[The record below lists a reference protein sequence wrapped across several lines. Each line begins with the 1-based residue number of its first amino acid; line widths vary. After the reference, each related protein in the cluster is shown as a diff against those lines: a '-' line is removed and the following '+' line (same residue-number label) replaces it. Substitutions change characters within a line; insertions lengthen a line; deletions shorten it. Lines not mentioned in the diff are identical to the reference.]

1 VSGRAKGG
9 AAAKKEDEV
18 FVYGDPRAA
27 KFNRLVHGDNLNVMR
42 SILPKYAGYFRA
54 IYMDPPFNTGRTFKE
69 YRDVWHRESWRSMMR
84 ERIRVMHDLLAEDGA
99 LFAEIDDTELGT
111 LLDICDGIFRPENRM
126 SVITIVRS
134 AATGHKTINRGPVN
148 VTDFLVVMAKDR
160 ASWRP
165 NPLVRSREGRDPAYS
180 LHLANPSDDPTTWRF
195 EPLAQ
200 FLARELGY
208 ENGKAAA
215 KAIGKTRFER
225 KITAFSLAN
234 AEHVARF
241 AQPRF
246 DAVSLAARALIEKSR
261 AEPQRI
267 FVLERANRKPFI
279 LRNGDR
285 VLILAD
291 KVRSIGGHKKIVE
304 PVTNVWDDI
313 KFQGIASEG
322 AVTFSRNKKPEKL
335 IARVLEM
342 ATSPGDAV
350 LDPFLGSGTTAAVA
364 HKMGRHY
371 FGIESSDTLEELC
384 VPRLKRVVDGEDVT
398 GISREQGWQG
408 GGGFAVEKR

>member
-1 VSGRAKGG
+1 MSVRG
-9 AAAKKEDEV
+9 AAKKEDDAL
-18 FVYGDPRAA
+18 FIYGDPHAA
-27 KFNRLVHGDNLNVMR
+27 KLNRLVRGDNLTVMR
-42 SILPKYAGYFRA
+42 GILPKFAGYFRA
-54 IYMDPPFNTGRTFKE
+54 IYMDPPFNSGRTFKE

-84 ERIRVMHDLLAEDGA
+84 ERIRVMHELLAEDGA

-111 LLDICDGIFRPENRM
+111 LLDICDGIFRPENRI

-160 ASWRP
+160 AAWRP
-165 NPLVRSREGRDPAYS
+165 NPIVRSREGRDPAYS
-180 LHLANPSDDPTTWRF
+180 LYLANPADDPTTWRF
-195 EPLAQ
+195 ESLSQ
-200 FLARELGY
+200 FLAKDLGF

-215 KAIGKTRFER
+215 KALGKSRFER
-225 KITAFSLAN
+225 KITAFSLDN

-246 DAVSLAARALIEKSR
+246 EAVSQAARTLIEKSR
-261 AEPQRI
+261 AEPDKI
-267 FVLERANRKPFI
+267 FILHRAARKPFI
-279 LRNGDR
+279 LRGGDR

-291 KVRSIGGHKKIVE
+291 KVRSVGGHKKIVE

-313 KFQGIASEG
+313 KFQGIAREG
-322 AVTFSRNKKPEKL
+322 SVTFSRNKKPERL

-371 FGIESSDTLEELC
+371 FGIESSDTLDDLC
-384 VPRLKRVVDGEDVT
+384 VPRLKRIVDGEDST
-398 GISREQGWQG
+398 GISRDYGWQG